1 MIRSVIQR
9 FKLED
14 LVVQDSSGV
23 VFRAFD
29 VETNQMVAL
38 RRFFP
43 FGASGNGL
51 DAEQQ
56 AAYGI
61 AVERLSKISHP
72 ALRSIICGGC
82 DPVDGMPFVATEWIE
97 GIALQTLLWSRV
109 LEELEAITV
118 ISLALEVCEILSEVM
133 AEEGIWIETDSHTII
148 LGGKETQRPVT
159 FWISPL
165 KRLGHDDGKHSLEPF
180 IALTT
185 SITGWAGKPFQTLS
199 TTGLGD
205 WLAWLYSAARTA
217 TLHEAREQLSKA
229 VGVDPP
235 LPVRRH
241 TRQTACPV
249 STVPA
254 ESQQSST
261 APARIIACTVLILL
275 GTGGWWMIK
284 KNDASLVK
292 ARGPLV
298 VKIESAK
305 KETPPLVVATAVPE
319 VAPVNPE
326 PVVPPTASVKSP
338 VENLQVAPPPPAET
352 TPAKA
357 PPAKTPPVKP
367 TPVTAPPAKTQPVK
381 TAPATPP
388 PAKVQVAAKS
398 GVFSAADY
406 EKLLGQENKKVVVEG
421 TFDGVAY
428 SSTKKTM
435 YLKFTEDRGRAGFS
449 GKVAINDATDQ
460 LAEASLRSLK
470 GKKIRLSG
478 MVNVEP
484 PKRPFISVKK
494 FKEIELV
501 K

>member
-1 MIRSVIQR
+1 MIRSVIRR

-165 KRLGHDDGKHSLEPF
+165 KWLGHDDGKHSLEPF

-241 TRQTACPV
+241 TRQTTRQA

-254 ESQQSST
+254 K
-261 APARIIACTVLILL
+261 APARIMACAALILL
-275 GTGGWWMIK
+275 GAGGWWMIK
-284 KNDASLVK
+284 KNDAVLVK
-292 ARGPLV
+292 APAPLV
-298 VKIESAK
+298 VKIASAK
-305 KETPPLVVATAVPE
+305 KDTPPLAVATAVPE
-319 VAPVNPE
+319 AAPVNPE
-326 PVVPPTASVKSP
+326 PVVAPTASEKPP

-352 TPAKA
+352 TSAIAPPAENPPGKPAPVTPPPAKA
-357 PPAKTPPVKP
+357 P
-367 TPVTAPPAKTQPVK
+367 PVK
-381 TAPATPP
+381 TAPATHP
-388 PAKVQVAAKS
+388 PAKVQIAAKS

-470 GKKIRLSG
+470 GTKIRLSG

-494 FKEIELV
+494 FNEIELV